1 MISVW
6 PFSYR
11 KRFFIHTPKL
21 SGIRSVEKQNKKLR
35 KREKPLVT
43 TTSNKYVA
51 LCNRKINNRGWSS

>member
-21 SGIRSVEKQNKKLR
+21 SGIRTVEKQNKKLR
-35 KREKPLVT
+35 KREKLLV
-43 TTSNKYVA
+43 TSNKYVA
-51 LCNRKINNRGWSS
+51 LCNRKINYRGWSSW